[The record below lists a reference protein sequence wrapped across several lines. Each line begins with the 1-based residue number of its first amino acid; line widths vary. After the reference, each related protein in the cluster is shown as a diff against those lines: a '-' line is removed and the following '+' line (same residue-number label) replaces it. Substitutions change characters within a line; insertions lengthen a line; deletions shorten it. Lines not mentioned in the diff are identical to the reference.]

1 MTLDPIIA
9 AGTAVQIHL
18 VTVTAAFVIGT
29 WMMVRPK
36 GTAPHRALGMS
47 YIVLMMISA
56 LSTFWIQ
63 GINNG
68 RFSFLHLLS
77 ILVLFGL
84 PFAWFQARRGR
95 SVSHRYWMIGI
106 YVGGIWVAGLLT
118 LLPGRVLHRA
128 VFG

>member
-18 VTVTAAFVIGT
+18 VTVTVAFVIGT